1 MSDSNLLHQCVSVRT
16 LGLDARGWRVFPCQ
30 SKGKKP
36 HLTDWPH
43 RATRDPT
50 EVKSLWSRFPAPN
63 IAVAT
68 GQGSGIFVLDVD
80 GHDLERR
87 SGLRKCC
94 RRDAHGVIETRS
106 TEPDEFETL
115 ASRDGGR
122 RGDEYLPMFL
132 VSHHAERAFLE
143 FAEA

>member
-1 MSDSNLLHQCVSVRT
+1 MEDSGAMSDSNLLHQCVSVRT

-80 GHDLERR
+80 GAR
-87 SGLRKCC
+87 SGTQKRSTQVLQARC
-94 RRDAHGVIETRS
+94 TRS
-106 TEPDEFETL
+106 NRNSLYGT
-115 ASRDGGR
+115 R
-122 RGDEYLPMFL
+122 
-132 VSHHAERAFLE
+132 
-143 FAEA
+143 

>member
-1 MSDSNLLHQCVSVRT
+1 MSDSNLLPQA
-16 LGLDARGWRVFPCQ
+16 LGLDARGWLVFPCQ

-36 HLTDWPH
+36 HLTSWPH
-43 RATRDPT
+43 RATRDPA
-50 EVKSLWSRFPAPN
+50 EVKSLWSRFPNPN

-68 GQGSGIFVLDVD
+68 GQGSGILVLDVD

-87 SGLRKCC
+87 SGLRKGC
-94 RRDAHGVIETRS
+94 RRDAHGVTETGS

-115 ASRDGGR
+115 TSRDGGR
-122 RGDEYLPMFL
+122 RGDEYLPIFK